1 MLATFASVF
10 TTLSDW
16 LEDLTGWLDDTSG
29 KWWFLGV
36 IFGIALLDSVIP
48 VVPSETAVIIGG
60 VAAGSGDQLLPL
72 VIAVGA
78 AGAFLGD
85 NLAYEIGHRFSDNIA
100 RRAESRPKAQRRL
113 DWARDA
119 IAERGGML
127 LVTARFIPGGRTA
140 LTITSGLTQQS
151 RFWFVRWIALAAVI
165 WASYAAVLGYIF
177 GQRFADN
184 HTLAFVFAFATALSI
199 TVAIEVVRHI
209 RSSRAA
215 GKARPA

>member
-16 LEDLTGWLDDTSG
+16 LDDLTGWLDDTSG

-36 IFGIALLDSVIP
+36 IFAIALLDSVIP

-85 NLAYEIGHRFSDNIA
+85 NLAYEIGHRFSDSIA
-100 RRAESRPKAQRRL
+100 RRAETRPRTQRRL

-151 RFWFVRWIALAAVI
+151 RFWFVRWIAIAAVI

-177 GQRFADN
+177 GQSFADN
-184 HTLAFVFAFATALSI
+184 HTLAFVFAFVTALSI
-199 TVAIEVVRHI
+199 TVGIEVVRHI

>member
-1 MLATFASVF
+1 VLATFASVF

-16 LEDLTGWLDDTSG
+16 LDDLTGWLDDTSG

-85 NLAYEIGHRFSDNIA
+85 NLAYEIGHRFSDKIA
-100 RRAESRPKAQRRL
+100 RRAETRPRTQRRL

-184 HTLAFVFAFATALSI
+184 HTLAFVFAFVTALSI
-199 TVAIEVVRHI
+199 TVGIEVVRHI